1 MFFFIVLINIE
12 DRASIFE
19 HLMFPFLNKQLKT
32 GLISLSNE
40 LLYPFSSIA
49 SEWHRIIYVASKKT
63 NVYEERF
70 YLFVTGNACI
80 CIQYMLCTT
89 ISHVYKTNRLLS
101 LFSYMFGFKIVICF
115 ALIFIFQITETS
127 KLRRQALSNHFR

>member
-49 SEWHRIIYVASKKT
+49 SEWHRIMWLQKKQMCTKNGFIYLSQVMR
-63 NVYEERF
+63 VYVYNICCVQQLAMCTKRIDY
-70 YLFVTGNACI
+70 YLSFHTCLG
-80 CIQYMLCTT
+80 L
-89 ISHVYKTNRLLS
+89 RL
-101 LFSYMFGFKIVICF
+101 
-115 ALIFIFQITETS
+115 
-127 KLRRQALSNHFR
+127 